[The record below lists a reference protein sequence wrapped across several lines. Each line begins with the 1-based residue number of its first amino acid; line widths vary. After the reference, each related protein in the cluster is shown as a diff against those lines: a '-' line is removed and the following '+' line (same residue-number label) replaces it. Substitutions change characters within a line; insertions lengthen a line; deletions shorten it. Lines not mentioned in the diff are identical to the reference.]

1 MMAALPS
8 PWGEVLTIAG
18 TVAVAMVLFGLTVA
32 AHEFGHFWAARKMGL
47 VVERFAIGFGP
58 KIFGK
63 VIDGVE
69 WQINLL
75 PLGGFVQL
83 PQMSPAE
90 GLEGKPGEEHKDLP
104 PASPGAKIITAFAG
118 PLASLTLGVAC
129 AAGVWI
135 LGVPTNMTYRTTTI
149 GWVEADSPA
158 AKAGIL
164 PGDKI
169 LAIDGQRPERWA
181 GRPGAV
187 VESIL
192 LGIDHEI
199 LLELDR
205 GESEIVTVRLRPEPD
220 PDLEGLRRLGFEMY
234 PAQPALVDKVIEGGP
249 AARAGIFPG
258 EKLVTLDGQKIWNP
272 AAVKAAVESGR
283 ETLTLGVEDSR
294 GQVRTV
300 SLRPEQ
306 AINRKD
312 RMIGV
317 VWKPSDIQITRPT
330 PQEQVGSAAGLVFRT
345 LRALVSPASNVGVQ
359 HLSGPLGIFE
369 RLVSLLQ
376 TDPRLVLYFSV
387 ILNVNLAVLNL
398 LPIPVL
404 DGGHIL
410 FSLIEAVRRRQLH
423 AKTVERI
430 QTAFVILLA
439 GFFLL
444 VTYHDSMRL
453 KRRMDKPAESTE
465 MPVFRPAAGSK

>member
-1 MMAALPS
+1 MAVLPG

-18 TVAVAMVLFGLTVA
+18 TVVVALILFGLTVA

-58 KIFGK
+58 KIYGK
-63 VIDGVE
+63 VVDGVE
-69 WQINLL
+69 WQVNLL

-90 GLEGKPGEEHKDLP
+90 GLEGKAAEEHKDLP
-104 PASPGAKIITAFAG
+104 PASPSAKIITALAG
-118 PLASLTLGVAC
+118 PLASLALGVVC
-129 AAGVWI
+129 AVGVWI

-149 GWVEADSPA
+149 GWVEPNSPA

-192 LGIDHEI
+192 LGIKHEI
-199 LLELDR
+199 LIELDR
-205 GESEIVTVRLRPEPD
+205 NGKEIVTARIRPEAD
-220 PDLEGLRRLGFEMY
+220 PKLEGLRRLGFEMY
-234 PAQPALVDKVIEGGP
+234 PAQPALVDQVIQGGP
-249 AARAGIFPG
+249 AARAGIQPG
-258 EKLVTLDGQKIWNP
+258 EKLVTLDGQTIWNP
-272 AAVKAAVESGR
+272 AAVKAAVEAGR
-283 ETLTLGVEDSR
+283 EQLELGVEDAQGKIR
-294 GQVRTV
+294 LV
-300 SLRPEQ
+300 SLRPEE

-317 VWKPSDIQITRPT
+317 VWKPSDVRITRPT

-345 LRALVSPASNVGVQ
+345 LRALVAPASSVGLQ

-410 FSLIEAVRRRQLH
+410 FSLIEAVRRRQLR

-444 VTYHDSMRL
+444 VTYHDSLRI

-465 MPVFRPAAGSK
+465 MPVFRPVPEKK

>member
-1 MMAALPS
+1 
-8 PWGEVLTIAG
+8 
-18 TVAVAMVLFGLTVA
+18 
-32 AHEFGHFWAARKMGL
+32 
-47 VVERFAIGFGP
+47 
-58 KIFGK
+58 
-63 VIDGVE
+63 
-69 WQINLL
+69 
-75 PLGGFVQL
+75 
-83 PQMSPAE
+83 
-90 GLEGKPGEEHKDLP
+90 
-104 PASPGAKIITAFAG
+104 
-118 PLASLTLGVAC
+118 LASLALGVVC
-129 AAGVWI
+129 AVGVWI

-149 GWVEADSPA
+149 GWVEPNSPA

-169 LAIDGQRPERWA
+169 LTIDGQRPERWA

-192 LGIDHEI
+192 LGLDHEI

-205 GESEIVTVRLRPEPD
+205 DGAEIVTARIRPEPD
-220 PDLEGLRRLGFEMY
+220 PELEGLRRLGFETY
-234 PAQPALVDKVIEGGP
+234 PAQAAWVDKVIEGGP
-249 AARAGIFPG
+249 AARAGILSG
-258 EKLVTLDGQKIWNP
+258 EKLVSVDGVKIWNP
-272 AAVKAAVESGR
+272 AAVKAAVESGK
-283 ETLTLGVEDSR
+283 ETLELGVENVQ
-294 GQVRTV
+294 GQVRLV

-317 VWKPSDIQITRPT
+317 VWKPSDIRITRPT

-345 LRALVSPASNVGVQ
+345 LRALVTPASNVGVQ

-410 FSLIEAVRRRQLH
+410 FSLIEAVRRRQLR

-444 VTYHDSMRL
+444 VTYHDSLRI

-465 MPVFRPAAGSK
+465 MPVFRPATEKK